1 MKKTFKSIFMAAV
14 ALVAAAA
21 LSVSC
26 SDSSENL
33 DNPTPPEPTV
43 STLELSVDKG
53 EIVADGEQY
62 DNKTIDTISCIYGSR
77 AMSCATVSQGVLSH
91 SLTIYPQRD
100 TIDMQLRDTY
110 IIDSVPY
117 IVAPPDNEG
126 RSKPHFTCRPMVAWS
141 LLVMVLC
148 IVVLLRSVRN

>member
-1 MKKTFKSIFMAAV
+1 MRRIVWVPVLCAV
-14 ALVAAAA
+14 AIA
-21 LSVSC
+21 LSCTKTVYVPIQQHRSC
-26 SDSSENL
+26 VAQLRD
-33 DNPTPPEPTV
+33 TMV
-43 STLELSVDKG
+43 A
-53 EIVADGEQY
+53 IVADGEQY

-91 SLTIYPQRD
+91 LLTIYPQRD

-126 RSKPHFTCRPMVAWS
+126 RSKPNFSYWPIVAWS
-141 LLVMVLC
+141 LLVVVLC